1 MDAIKVAR
9 SSWRRPS
16 SAKTTEEGQR
26 QLHEQ
31 AASAE
36 ENGPM
41 EAQFGGD
48 KYVPDTEEVYWQR
61 DPAESVEG
69 ERRQRHAE
77 SGGDA
82 EGAVASTV

>member
-1 MDAIKVAR
+1 MVE
-9 SSWRRPS
+9 
-16 SAKTTEEGQR
+16 T
-26 QLHEQ
+26 
-31 AASAE
+31 
-36 ENGPM
+36 
-41 EAQFGGD
+41 EAQSGGD

>member
-1 MDAIKVAR
+1 
-9 SSWRRPS
+9 
-16 SAKTTEEGQR
+16 
-26 QLHEQ
+26 
-31 AASAE
+31 
-36 ENGPM
+36 M

-69 ERRQRHAE
+69 ERRPRHAE

>member
-1 MDAIKVAR
+1 MVETESQSER
-9 SSWRRPS
+9 SRTKER
-16 SAKTTEEGQR
+16 K
-26 QLHEQ
+26 HERDL
-31 AASAE
+31 
-36 ENGPM
+36 GRLR
-41 EAQFGGD
+41 D
-48 KYVPDTEEVYWQR
+48 KHVPDTEEVYWQR

>member
-1 MDAIKVAR
+1 
-9 SSWRRPS
+9 
-16 SAKTTEEGQR
+16 
-26 QLHEQ
+26 
-31 AASAE
+31 
-36 ENGPM
+36 M

-77 SGGDA
+77 SGADV
-82 EGAVASTV
+82 EGP

>member
-1 MDAIKVAR
+1 
-9 SSWRRPS
+9 
-16 SAKTTEEGQR
+16 
-26 QLHEQ
+26 
-31 AASAE
+31 
-36 ENGPM
+36 M

-48 KYVPDTEEVYWQR
+48 KYVPDTEEVGGLLAAR
-61 DPAESVEG
+61 PSGKRASVDG

>member
-1 MDAIKVAR
+1 
-9 SSWRRPS
+9 
-16 SAKTTEEGQR
+16 
-26 QLHEQ
+26 
-31 AASAE
+31 
-36 ENGPM
+36 M

-48 KYVPDTEEVYWQR
+48 KCVPDTEEVYWQR

-82 EGAVASTV
+82 EGAVAPWQARYKRPVYYYTTASTDSHAQRSFDRTET